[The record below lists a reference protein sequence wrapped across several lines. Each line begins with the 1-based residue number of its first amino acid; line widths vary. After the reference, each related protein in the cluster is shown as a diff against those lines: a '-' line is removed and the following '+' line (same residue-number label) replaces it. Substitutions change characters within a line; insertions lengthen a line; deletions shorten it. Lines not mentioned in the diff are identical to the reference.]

1 MQQKTIKHQ
10 TATGTQ
16 KKLALGCFCFLYGFL
31 FYRFL
36 TIPSKLS
43 NLEEQKVYILAVLKH
58 IVFFLEL
65 FILGF
70 FPNRIRWPSDLGHRF
85 WRKFLSIYAWLGEG
99 VTLQLQSQLFNK
111 VEQRKKKNTIL
122 SIAKRHLNP
131 SKTKSSDQRE
141 RPEQAEDKEGLEM
154 KHPGCAPAASVWE

>member
-16 KKLALGCFCFLYGFL
+16 KKLASGCFCFLYGFL

-36 TIPSKLS
+36 TIPNKLS
-43 NLEEQKVYILAVLKH
+43 NLEEQKVYILAVIKH
-58 IVFFLEL
+58 IVFFSWTVY
-65 FILGF
+65 FVF
-70 FPNRIRWPSDLGHRF
+70 FPNRVRWPSNLGHRF
-85 WRKFLSIYAWLGEG
+85 WRKFLSKYAWLGEG
-99 VTLQLQSQLFNK
+99 VALQLQSQLFNK
-111 VEQRKKKNTIL
+111 VEQRKKNTIL

-141 RPEQAEDKEGLEM
+141 RPEQVEYKEGLEM